1 MAAELPLAPEWN
13 VSGWLGG
20 EPRTLASLR
29 GRVVVLHA
37 FQMLCPG
44 CVSHGLP
51 QASRIHELFPRERVV
66 VVGLHSVFEHHEVMG
81 RAALEAFV
89 HEYRLPF
96 PVAVDA
102 HRAGDPMPITMRAY
116 GMRGTPSLVLIDAL
130 GQVRYHAFGRPSD
143 LEVGAVVG
151 QLLAEAPEACGP
163 EGCVLPAGLAAR

>member
-1 MAAELPLAPEWN
+1 MQAAPSWTVA
-13 VSGWLGG
+13 GWLGG
-20 EPRTLASLR
+20 ETSLEALR
-29 GRVVVLHA
+29 GRVIALHA

-44 CVSHGLP
+44 CVSHGIP
-51 QASRIHELFPRERVV
+51 QAQRLHATFGPKGLA